1 MTRWMTPMTTS
12 ARQHFGDPRMAWLS
26 EVDRRFLDA
35 LGTVPLPERT
45 LGPQV
50 CRWIEKNC
58 VMGEGDQFGQPV
70 RMQPFQRALFWKL
83 YEIRDNGAR
92 RYRKALISLGKG
104 SGKTPVGGWI
114 GDVDLAGPSVFGG
127 WKADGTPKGTR
138 RNSPDVVIMAS
149 SYEQAD
155 MILDEIRATFDEGPL
170 AAHATTMK
178 GLVELTGSRGKARR
192 IPATVRKADGS
203 KATTLLV
210 DEAHELVTDRMTNAY
225 DVAAGGTAK
234 RADSLTALLSTAG
247 NDLLTMFGKEFS
259 RGQRGDFAD
268 DELFVYLCA
277 DDGLDPTDDA
287 DIAKGIRQANPLV
300 ASGIANVAWL
310 VAEFKR
316 MPVYRARRY
325 FWNQW
330 VPTDESWL
338 PYGAWD
344 ACGGKVTL
352 DPNLPTWVG
361 VDMSLRRDSSAVVT
375 VQQRPDNKVQVSARI
390 WFPDGRLIDQ
400 TEVDDYLTTLAAT
413 CDVRWIAADPA
424 FWPSLPEL
432 EEAGL
437 PIVRWP
443 QQGRNMIVACARTY
457 RLILDGVLVHDGA
470 PDFSDQVSSAAPH
483 STDRGWALKKG
494 RTSKRIDSAVALA
507 MAIGA
512 MGEPVEEPEKP
523 LPRSV
528 IV

>member
-1 MTRWMTPMTTS
+1 MTSSPP
-12 ARQHFGDPRMAWLS
+12 QHFDDPRMGWLR
-26 EVDRRFLDA
+26 EVDPRFLDA

-45 LGPQV
+45 LGPQI
-50 CRWIEKNC
+50 CRWIERNAR
-58 VMGEGDQFGQPV
+58 MGEGDAYGRPV

-83 YEIRDNGAR
+83 YELRDTGRR
-92 RYRKALISLGKG
+92 RYRKALVSLAKG
-104 SGKTPVGGWI
+104 SGKTPAGGWV
-114 GDVDLAGPSVFGG
+114 GDVELAGPSVFDG
-127 WKADGTPKGTR
+127 WKADGTPKGKR
-138 RNSPDVVIMAS
+138 RNSPDILIMAS

-155 MILDEIRATFDEGPL
+155 MILDEIRATFTEGPL
-170 AAHATTMK
+170 SQHATAMK
-178 GLVELTGSRGKARR
+178 GLVELKGNRGKARR

-210 DEAHELVTDRMTNAY
+210 DEAHELITERMTNAY

-234 RADSLTALLSTAG
+234 REDSLTALLSTAG

-259 RGQRGDFAD
+259 RGQRGDFDD
-268 DELFVYLCA
+268 DELFVYMRA
-277 DDGLDPTDDA
+277 EDGLDPTDDE
-287 DIAKGIRQANPLV
+287 DIATGILQANPLAAAGV
-300 ASGIANVAWL
+300 ASVHRL

-316 MPVYRARRY
+316 MPVYRAKRY

-338 PYGAWD
+338 PVGAWD
-344 ACGGKVTL
+344 ACKGTVSL

-375 VQQRPDNKVQVSARI
+375 VQQRPDGKVQASARI
-390 WFPDGRLIDQ
+390 WFPEGKLIDQ
-400 TEVDDYLTTLAAT
+400 SEVDDYLTTLAAT

-443 QQGRNMIVACARTY
+443 QQGRPMIVACARTY
-457 RLILDGVLVHDGA
+457 RLILDGVLTHDGA
-470 PDFSDQVSSAAPH
+470 PDFSDQVASAAPH

-494 RTSKRIDSAVALA
+494 RTAKRIDSAVALA

-512 MGEPVEEPEKP
+512 MGEPVEEPVKSAP
-523 LPRSV
+523 MPV